1 MTDIERLHETIQQ
14 LSYENAQLSRFKKIN
29 RLMLEGL
36 DAILC
41 SENHDEV
48 FARLFDVISNI
59 LPCDQ
64 ILIAQH
70 DMRQS
75 TVVPVCRRHNK
86 GESGPLRFCDLTN
99 FFDHTVNLSNVNLV
113 PDWQSQIGK

>member
-1 MTDIERLHETIQQ
+1 MTDLERLHETIQQ

-70 DMRQS
+70 DLQQS
-75 TVVPVCRRHNK
+75 TVVDRKSV
-86 GESGPLRFCDLTN
+86 
-99 FFDHTVNLSNVNLV
+99 V
-113 PDWQSQIGK
+113 

>member
-41 SENHDEV
+41 SDNHDEV
-48 FARLFDVISNI
+48 FARLF
-59 LPCDQ
+59 L
-64 ILIAQH
+64 AQ
-70 DMRQS
+70 S
-75 TVVPVCRRHNK
+75 FSAVSVVPCFITSL
-86 GESGPLRFCDLTN
+86 EILRYTLNYQDSF
-99 FFDHTVNLSNVNLV
+99 
-113 PDWQSQIGK
+113 